1 LNDDF
6 QRVNSKID
14 LLQIITHETGL
25 SLQGDYL
32 ERCPFCD
39 QSSSFSINQ
48 AAQTYSCS
56 SCNRSG
62 DIRTFIAER
71 FSMPD
76 DWVDEKLAE
85 LAGELSPP
93 DADYVPAD
101 EARESAREAVFR
113 LARDHFRRNIE
124 PEDSPGREWFC
135 GVRGHA
141 PLTLAKMQ
149 VGFSTG
155 QLMPFLQENDFSAA
169 VAVKYGLARDK
180 DRNENPI
187 PPKDYFWK
195 GLVLFPVM
203 DIEGGKVISF
213 TCKDPSKKVKG
224 LQLAGR
230 KKDWFLNFPALAKY
244 DELFLVEGENE
255 IASFFDIGLP
265 NVIGTA
271 GEPSKEQ
278 ITLLKNFC
286 AGKTIFPWFDL
297 DKQKNFR
304 KETGGPS
311 HTRKIIEGLRDENVT
326 IKVVTHP
333 LIPKKNG
340 EPAEDPDDFIQTHL
354 QSGKP
359 ATEVKQIV
367 KDLAAHALDPVA
379 WEISRLAYI
388 EDMADKLAMF
398 KERGLP
404 RAINL
409 VPGAADKE
417 ILIDMAA
424 KTIGMKVSS
433 IEEIVVKSIDLYKHL
448 VETYESEKG
457 IKNADAYALALRIF
471 HWFNNGAGA
480 KFFKTKNGNLYL
492 FYNKRMYEL
501 DDDQDFNALMMQLT
515 HLTLKEKPGPQVWD
529 YLKSHCNVSGELV
542 DVTSWIFT
550 DKKNDIIYLNLNSAH
565 NKILKLAPNAE
576 PQMIDNG
583 TNDQSIILSS
593 SLQISTFK
601 YLPAPS
607 EAEGFRALKTLIMD
621 PTPTEIPQRYFLLC
635 WTISAFLIQ
644 YQSDRGLMHITG
656 GTGLGKTK
664 VCERISVLLYGESYV
679 GRGTTPASTRM
690 ALNNPMVYENNLENR
705 DLTKDKVEFLLFLA
719 DGTHKPKAKT
729 GSDTEIWF
737 QKLNSLGMSNGI
749 EAFPGKYAEL
759 INRTWPL
766 ILDRAY
772 RKNGYM
778 HDATLGDIRKNRDL
792 MLSTIFRMITHK
804 VLPRLDRRRFW
815 SEYLQSRH
823 AGHNKERN
831 NEHLTMIITTLEAVL
846 EYLPLPGK
854 EDQPI
859 AKQAEL
865 LADRWIT
872 YHEDQA
878 REAEI
883 TSNTLLTLMD
893 GLAQEI
899 IIKIRGNKDGLDYQH
914 HPEFEDRIIDPEKP
928 DLRLKVKVYQDP
940 EYLHEF
946 FLTEPYE
953 ALSEES
959 NEWMERYQRL
969 EFIIHSAQ
977 LHTILN
983 RYSYRQGSRNPYENA
998 YALGSR
1004 TANDH
1009 KVMKQGGWEY
1019 VQGKDK
1025 DKLTYKRSAGKDW
1038 WRFSKKINP
1047 IM

>member
-1 LNDDF
+1 
-6 QRVNSKID
+6 
-14 LLQIITHETGL
+14 
-25 SLQGDYL
+25 
-32 ERCPFCD
+32 
-39 QSSSFSINQ
+39 
-48 AAQTYSCS
+48 
-56 SCNRSG
+56 
-62 DIRTFIAER
+62 
-71 FSMPD
+71 
-76 DWVDEKLAE
+76 
-85 LAGELSPP
+85 
-93 DADYVPAD
+93 
-101 EARESAREAVFR
+101 
-113 LARDHFRRNIE
+113 
-124 PEDSPGREWFC
+124 
-135 GVRGHA
+135 
-141 PLTLAKMQ
+141 
-149 VGFSTG
+149 
-155 QLMPFLQENDFSAA
+155 
-169 VAVKYGLARDK
+169 
-180 DRNENPI
+180 
-187 PPKDYFWK
+187 
-195 GLVLFPVM
+195 
-203 DIEGGKVISF
+203 
-213 TCKDPSKKVKG
+213 
-224 LQLAGR
+224 
-230 KKDWFLNFPALAKY
+230 
-244 DELFLVEGENE
+244 
-255 IASFFDIGLP
+255 
-265 NVIGTA
+265 
-271 GEPSKEQ
+271 
-278 ITLLKNFC
+278 
-286 AGKTIFPWFDL
+286 
-297 DKQKNFR
+297 
-304 KETGGPS
+304 
-311 HTRKIIEGLRDENVT
+311 
-326 IKVVTHP
+326 
-333 LIPKKNG
+333 
-340 EPAEDPDDFIQTHL
+340 
-354 QSGKP
+354 
-359 ATEVKQIV
+359 
-367 KDLAAHALDPVA
+367 
-379 WEISRLAYI
+379 
-388 EDMADKLAMF
+388 
-398 KERGLP
+398 
-404 RAINL
+404 